1 MNRREAADFLDK
13 CRWWFEPYTCEKD
26 KWNEALDMAVEA
38 LRTGTWRWVDF
49 WKKDR
54 ARVKHGIQCSEC
66 GECYDWNDPCVL
78 PSYCPECGAKME
90 GGEENDRS

>member
-1 MNRREAADFLDK
+1 MNRREAIDILTGLYCVPVENGADEFASEINK
-13 CRWWFEPYTCEKD
+13 
-26 KWNEALDMAVEA
+26 AIDMAIEA

-90 GGEENDRS
+90 GVENE